1 MTRWNEGV
9 FEPYLPAEL
18 VLRQAEIGVIV
29 ADRQSSVLFANEY
42 VARLLRLPV
51 GASQL
56 TGQPLHTLGFIPD
69 GDLQKAADL
78 SRQVLSGV
86 SWEGTF
92 TGSRADGSMVFL
104 RVVAV
109 PLRHPSGD
117 IDGMVLMLSESGR
130 RDAQREQD
138 RLRVLERIGERLAGS
153 LELDATLRQVAQ
165 ILVPQFAD
173 HCFID
178 LFTGEKLIR
187 RAQAHA
193 GGWEPPPGTWAR
205 IGEPIYYPSGHFMQ
219 QAMTRLETIV
229 VPDLH
234 AEYYP
239 APSEESMS
247 AADQA
252 GLTSVLASPL
262 YARGELLGVMSL
274 ALSRLTDRPDPHY
287 DLSDG
292 DLVGAIAS
300 RVAVAIDNAM
310 LFEAERQTALAFQQS
325 LLPQRVPELD
335 GLEVAFRY
343 VPAKPLETQGQG
355 IQTQVGGDWYDII
368 PLAAGR
374 VGLVIGDV
382 EGRGPR
388 AAANMGQLRA
398 ALRAYAQD
406 EKAPADIMRKLD
418 EWVRSTAPAG
428 AGGDPPT
435 VSCIYMIYD
444 AWSREL
450 TFANAGHAAPLMASG
465 GTVRP
470 LEVRHKGVLLGVRGR
485 GIRGLPT
492 YKEQTVRLPP
502 GAALVL
508 YTDGLTDRRTRI
520 DGPGHY
526 TEAEAVAML
535 RDAVLAAG
543 SGAAGTGA
551 AARAIAG
558 GRDAGPPGTPGG
570 GVASALALA
579 AENAVPGDIDDDMAI
594 LVLRSSPEDLASAER
609 IFPAEPIM
617 VSEARRLAAATFA
630 SWDMDPDQAD
640 LACLLVSETVT
651 NAVLHASVTPSPTAR
666 RFDLDTD
673 PPAAI
678 PASLSAVPGVSAVPA
693 GLPSAWPTAVAAV
706 AAQAWDNPVAHRAPA
721 HRPREFVLRLRRGAE
736 AVWVEVFDPDL
747 RLPRLRTARATDEGG
762 RGLYLVEQLATRW
775 GSRPTPEGKAVWFEI
790 PLNGRLR
797 LVRRV
802 GGPVEQGEQHHH
814 DDDDRAPVLAVDR
827 QAQALAAAGPQPGDT
842 QADEHHQDDSA
853 HMPSSRVHGRR
864 YRSSIRLIRDYDN
877 LTDSSRWARR
887 RVRPAGADS
896 RRRAWCGSAAGRARR
911 ACAAGS

>member
-1 MTRWNEGV
+1 MTRWNEGAFGSYV
-9 FEPYLPAEL
+9 PAEL
-18 VLRQAEIGVIV
+18 VLRQAEIGVIL
-29 ADRQSSVLFANEY
+29 ADRQGNVRFANEY
-42 VARLLRLPV
+42 VPKLLRLRGPDCDLA
-51 GASQL
+51 GKPIHA
-56 TGQPLHTLGFIPD
+56 LGFMPD
-69 GDLQKAADL
+69 GDLAKAEDL
-78 SRQVLSGV
+78 SRQVLGGM

-92 TGSRADGSMVFL
+92 TGTRGDGSLVFV
-104 RVVAV
+104 RVLAV
-109 PLRHPSGD
+109 PWRRPSGD
-117 IDGMVLMLSESGR
+117 IDGMVVMLTTAGR

-138 RLRVLERIGERLAGS
+138 RLRLLERVGERLAGS

-178 LFTGEKLIR
+178 LFSGDKLIR
-187 RAQAHA
+187 RAQTHA
-193 GGWEPPPGTWAR
+193 GGWEPPPGTWACV
-205 IGEPIYYPSGHFMQ
+205 GEPIHYPPGHFMQ
-219 QAMTRLETIV
+219 QAMARLETIV

-292 DLVGAIAS
+292 DLIGAIAS

-325 LLPQRVPELD
+325 LLPQEVPELD

-374 VGLVIGDV
+374 VGMVIGDV

-388 AAANMGQLRA
+388 AAATMGQLRA

-418 EWVRSTAPAG
+418 EWVRSTAPVG

-435 VSCIYMIYD
+435 VSCIYLIYD

-450 TFANAGHAAPLMASG
+450 TFANAGHAAPLLAAG
-465 GTVRP
+465 GLVRP

-492 YKEQTVRLPP
+492 YKEQTVKLPP

-508 YTDGLTDRRTRI
+508 YTDGLTDRRTRA
-520 DGPGHY
+520 DGSGHY

-535 RDAVLAAG
+535 RDAILAAAG
-543 SGAAGTGA
+543 SGAADT
-551 AARAIAG
+551 G
-558 GRDAGPPGTPGG
+558 GRATGT

-594 LVLRSSPEDLASAER
+594 LVLRSSPADLASVAR
-609 IFPAEPIM
+609 TFPAEPIM

-630 SWDMDPDQAD
+630 SWHMDPEQAD
-640 LACLLVSETVT
+640 LACLLVSEVVT
-651 NAVLHASVTPSPTAR
+651 NAVLHAAGTPSPAGR
-666 RFDLDTD
+666 RLEVEID
-673 PPAAI
+673 PLVPVAAQVPAA
-678 PASLSAVPGVSAVPA
+678 LS
-693 GLPSAWPTAVAAV
+693 SAWPAAV
-706 AAQAWDNPVAHRAPA
+706 SAIAAQAWENPVGHQAAP
-721 HRPREFVLRLRRGAE
+721 HRPREFALRLRRGAE
-736 AVWVEVFDPDL
+736 VVWAEVFDPDL

-790 PLNGRLR
+790 PLDGKD
-797 LVRRV
+797 
-802 GGPVEQGEQHHH
+802 G
-814 DDDDRAPVLAVDR
+814 
-827 QAQALAAAGPQPGDT
+827 
-842 QADEHHQDDSA
+842 
-853 HMPSSRVHGRR
+853 
-864 YRSSIRLIRDYDN
+864 
-877 LTDSSRWARR
+877 
-887 RVRPAGADS
+887 
-896 RRRAWCGSAAGRARR
+896 
-911 ACAAGS
+911 

>member
-1 MTRWNEGV
+1 MTRWNEGASD
-9 FEPYLPAEL
+9 PYLPAE
-18 VLRQAEIGVIV
+18 VVMRQAEIGVIV
-29 ADRQSSVLFANEY
+29 TDRQAVVLFANEH
-42 VARLLRLPV
+42 VARLLRLP
-51 GASQL
+51 ADATQIA
-56 TGQPLHTLGFIPD
+56 GQPLHALGFIPD
-69 GDLQKAADL
+69 GDLPKAADL
-78 SRQVLSGV
+78 SRQVLSGMP
-86 SWEGTF
+86 WEGTF
-92 TGSRADGSMVFL
+92 TGTRGDGTLVFL
-104 RVVAV
+104 RVLAV
-109 PLRHPSGD
+109 PFRHPSGD
-117 IDGMVLMLSESGR
+117 IDGMVVMATEAGR

-138 RLRVLERIGERLAGS
+138 RLRLLERIGERLAGS
-153 LELDATLRQVAQ
+153 LELDATLRHVAQ

-178 LFTGEKLIR
+178 LVSGDKLIR
-187 RAQAHA
+187 RVMTHA
-193 GGWEPPPGTWAR
+193 GGWEPAPGTWAG
-205 IGEPIYYPSGHFMQ
+205 IGEPIWYPPGHFMQ
-219 QAMTRLETIV
+219 QAMARLETVV

-262 YARGELLGVMSL
+262 CARGELLGVMAL

-292 DLVGAIAS
+292 DLIGAIAS

-325 LLPQRVPELD
+325 LLPQEVPELD

-368 PLAAGR
+368 PLAVGR

-388 AAANMGQLRA
+388 AAATMGQLRA

-406 EKAPADIMRKLD
+406 EQSPADIMRKLD

-435 VSCIYMIYD
+435 VSCIYLIYD

-465 GTVRP
+465 GAVRP

-492 YKEQTVRLPP
+492 YKEQTVKLPP

-508 YTDGLTDRRTRI
+508 YTDGLTDRRTRE
-520 DGPGHY
+520 DGSGHY
-526 TEAEAVAML
+526 SEAEATAML
-535 RDAVLAAG
+535 RDAILAAAS
-543 SGAAGTGA
+543 SGAADTGA
-551 AARAIAG
+551 AARVGGPGRPGRRSRDPGAAG
-558 GRDAGPPGTPGG
+558 LA
-570 GVASALALA
+570 GVAGALALA

-594 LVLRSSPEDLASAER
+594 LVLHSSPEELASAER
-609 IFPAEPIM
+609 TFPAEPIM
-617 VSEARRLAAATFA
+617 VSEARRVAASTFA

-640 LACLLVSETVT
+640 LACLLVSEVVT
-651 NAVLHASVTPSPTAR
+651 NAVLHASVTPSPAGR
-666 RFDLDTD
+666 RFELDLD

-678 PASLSAVPGVSAVPA
+678 PPAMPGMPAMPGAGVGLSAAPGVPA
-693 GLPSAWPTAVAAV
+693 AMPSSWPAAVAAV
-706 AAQAWDNPVAHRAPA
+706 AAQTWDSPVAHPAPA
-721 HRPREFVLRLRRGAE
+721 QRPREFVLRLRRGGE
-736 AVWVEVFDPDL
+736 SIWVEVFDPDL

-775 GSRPTPEGKAVWFEI
+775 GSRPTPEGKAVWFEL
-790 PLNGRLR
+790 PLTGR
-797 LVRRV
+797 
-802 GGPVEQGEQHHH
+802 
-814 DDDDRAPVLAVDR
+814 
-827 QAQALAAAGPQPGDT
+827 
-842 QADEHHQDDSA
+842 
-853 HMPSSRVHGRR
+853 
-864 YRSSIRLIRDYDN
+864 
-877 LTDSSRWARR
+877 
-887 RVRPAGADS
+887 
-896 RRRAWCGSAAGRARR
+896 
-911 ACAAGS
+911 